1 MKVLIATDWFL
12 PSLNGVVI
20 SVLNLRKQLEK
31 KGHEVII
38 LTLSQNN
45 QSHKQD
51 GVWSVAAHSAGRFYP
66 QARVS
71 LRSGDPIIDELIDWK
86 PDVIHTQCEMS
97 TFRFAKKIAKATDAP
112 IVHTYHTVYEY
123 YVHYLHLGP
132 RTGRAFV
139 AAVSRKLLNSTDQ
152 VIVPTVKTKRLLEG
166 YRVRQPMHIV
176 PTGIDLRRFETA
188 PEATQ
193 LERLKVAYG
202 LKDDEIVLVTVGRLA
217 KEKNTEE
224 LIEALF
230 RAYGT
235 TGDHVPEGASRIT
248 LMVVGGGPYGE
259 VLKEK
264 VSQCEAMYGGTYCRV
279 IFTGEIQQEE
289 MPLYYHLADCYV
301 NASVSET
308 QGLTYIEAMACGLPA
323 VCRRDECLEG
333 LIHNG
338 ENGYLFE
345 TQETFLEALQKVF
358 SSPEQYDQLQTGAK
372 RSVELYTMERF
383 CEHVEEVYLRA
394 IHG

>member
-20 SVLNLRKQLEK
+20 SVLNLRSQLERR
-31 KGHEVII
+31 GHEVII
-38 LTLSQNN
+38 LTLSQDK
-45 QSHKQD
+45 QSHKRD
-51 GVWSVAAHSAGRFYP
+51 GVWSVAAYSAGRFYP
-66 QARVS
+66 EARFS
-71 LRSGDPIIDELIDWK
+71 FHSGDFIIDELIDWK
-86 PDVIHTQCEMS
+86 PDVIHPQCEMS
-97 TFRFAKKIAKATDAP
+97 TFRFAKKIAKATGAP

-132 RTGRAFV
+132 RLGKKFV
-139 AAVSRKLLNSTDQ
+139 SAVSKKILDSTDQ

-176 PTGIDLRRFETA
+176 PTGIDLKRFEA
-188 PEATQ
+188 VPEPDQ
-193 LERLKVAYG
+193 LRRLRENYRLSDG
-202 LKDDEIVLVTVGRLA
+202 EIVLMTAGRLA

-224 LIEALF
+224 LIETLY
-230 RAYGT
+230 RSYGKRRENI
-235 TGDHVPEGASRIT
+235 PEGVSGIT

-259 VLKEK
+259 VLKKRKEE
-264 VSQCEAMYGGTYCRV
+264 CEAAYGGEYCRV

-301 NASVSET
+301 NASISET

-333 LIHNG
+333 LIRDG

-345 TQETFLEALQKVF
+345 DREGFLKALQKVF
-358 SSPEQYDQLQTGAK
+358 ISQEEYERLSTGAK
-372 RSVELYTMERF
+372 RSVEVYTMEKF
-383 CEHVEEVYLRA
+383 CENVEQVYLRA
-394 IHG
+394 IAQ